1 MLVFF
6 LNEQNQQT
14 FNQTNK
20 KKRQSIL
27 MEVRGEQ
34 ETKDQED
41 SGSSQH
47 NVQLVL
53 LPNFADLRPVS
64 IDLYDLPELS
74 QDDIDEL
81 NRCNKR

>member
-1 MLVFF
+1 
-6 LNEQNQQT
+6 
-14 FNQTNK
+14 
-20 KKRQSIL
+20 

-81 NRCNKR
+81 NRCNKRWAQNRSDRIFQLNSGPGITAQWAPLA